1 MKKVIFLFLFLLV
14 VTGCSKENIDINNY
28 ETIFDTFL
36 GKPTSLVNNYST
48 GYKYYLPAGVRVVDS
63 EDYNDKLY
71 YNGEY
76 YYLFVDIVSYY
87 YKTNISYEKSA
98 NALFTKTLNYN
109 NKDGYAEIVKEN
121 DLYKISIYYNYSK
134 IESYVEYDNI
144 GQSLINM
151 CYILNSIRFN
161 DSIIELSLKE
171 NTTTLN
177 EEVYN
182 FFAPRKK
189 EGNFID
195 YIRLY
200 DEYKEVTDENNIGN
214 KGNE

>member
-1 MKKVIFLFLFLLV
+1 MKKVIFLFLLLLL
-14 VTGCSKENIDINNY
+14 VTGCSKENIDVNNY
-28 ETIFDTFL
+28 EDILDTFL
-36 GKPTSLVNNYST
+36 SKPTSLVNNYSS

-63 EDYNDKLY
+63 KDYNDKLY

-76 YYLFVDIVSYY
+76 YYLFIDIVSYY
-87 YKTNISYEKSA
+87 YKSNINYEQSS
-98 NALFTKTLNYN
+98 NAIFSKILNYN
-109 NKDGYAEIVKEN
+109 DMEGYAEVVKDK
-121 DLYKISIYYNYSK
+121 DLYKISVYYNYSK

-151 CYILNSIRFN
+151 CYILNSIKFN
-161 DSIIELSLKE
+161 DAVIELSVGSDSTILS
-171 NTTTLN
+171 
-177 EEVYN
+177 EEVYD
-182 FFAPRKK
+182 FFTPRKK

-195 YIRLY
+195 YIKLY